1 MTQRIPGLLY
11 LLVIIT
17 GAFSIGYVPGQ
28 LFTSSD
34 PAAIVAA
41 VRDALPLLRAGI
53 AAGIIC
59 YVAFLVLP
67 LSLYRP
73 LAPWGPRAAALMVA
87 FATISVPISLAAL
100 GQRYEILALVE
111 GGGTLSGWSAAQIEA
126 AVALADARYDLALS
140 MAMVFWGL
148 WLLPLGYLILKSA
161 ALPRVLG
168 VLLLLGGT
176 GYVVSVLGS
185 ILSPEFASS
194 KWSSW
199 IIMPA
204 TLGELGTCLAL
215 LVKPP
220 TERNATPA

>member
-11 LLVIIT
+11 LLVILT

-34 PAAIVAA
+34 PAVIVAA
-41 VRDALPLLRAGI
+41 VRGALPLLRAGI
-53 AAGIIC
+53 ATSIVC
-59 YVAFLVLP
+59 YVAFLLLP

-73 LAPWGPRAAALMVA
+73 LAPWGSRAATLMVA
-87 FATISVPISLAAL
+87 LATISVPLSLVAV
-100 GQRYEILALVE
+100 GHRFEILTLVE
-111 GGGTLSGWSAAQIEA
+111 GSGAVAGWSAAQIET
-126 AVALADARYDLALS
+126 AVALADARYDLALR

-176 GYVVSVLGS
+176 GYVVAVLGS
-185 ILSPEFASS
+185 ILSPAFANSDWPAWLI
-194 KWSSW
+194 K
-199 IIMPA
+199 PA

-220 TERNATPA
+220 TDRSATPA